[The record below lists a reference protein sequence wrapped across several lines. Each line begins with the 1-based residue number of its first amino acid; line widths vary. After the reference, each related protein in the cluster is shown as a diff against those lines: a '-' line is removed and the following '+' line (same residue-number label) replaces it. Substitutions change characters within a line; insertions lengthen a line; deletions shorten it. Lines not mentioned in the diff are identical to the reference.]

1 MPLCAFLSVSVHEAA
16 VPGYQGDQVCA
27 KKKKK
32 RDERKN
38 TSENGKVS
46 QLNAALVHRLKNV
59 S

>member
-1 MPLCAFLSVSVHEAA
+1 MPLCAFCPSLCTKQQFPDIRETKCV
-16 VPGYQGDQVCA
+16 Q
-27 KKKKK
+27 KKK